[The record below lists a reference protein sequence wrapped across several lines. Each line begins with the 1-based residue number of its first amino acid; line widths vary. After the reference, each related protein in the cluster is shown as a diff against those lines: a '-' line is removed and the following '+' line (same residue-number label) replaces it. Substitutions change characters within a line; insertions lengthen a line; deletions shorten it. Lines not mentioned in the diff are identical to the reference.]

1 MPLWWVNAD
10 GGQDTQVCGVTE
22 PVGEANVSLNQTV
35 PKFHL
40 YRLFYKVIRGVVIR
54 CKIR

>member
-35 PKFHL
+35 PKFYL